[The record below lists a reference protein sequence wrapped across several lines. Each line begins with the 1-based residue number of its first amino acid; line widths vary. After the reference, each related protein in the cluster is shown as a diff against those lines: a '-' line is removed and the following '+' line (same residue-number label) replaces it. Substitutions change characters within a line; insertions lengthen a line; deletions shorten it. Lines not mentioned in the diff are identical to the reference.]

1 MKRKYWW
8 VAFIFSFSSLL
19 YGDATPRL
27 SLREIAQ
34 KCHADLSYTHNGEM
48 ACLKNDQFELKAN
61 LNSARYELNGV
72 HVHGQFPIVGEAN
85 SLYIAKFDWNRVLVP
100 MINPQKTS
108 HIRRIALD
116 AGHGGNDTGA
126 KAFQLVEKELTLD
139 IVRRIKKYLEAQDF
153 QVILTRANDQYIPLE
168 KRSQI
173 ANQQSADLLISIHLN
188 AADSPSARGIETYII
203 PAQGMPSTSRLQKP
217 NAKDQKWFP
226 NNNFDAQN
234 LWLGYCLERSLKQQ
248 THATDRGL
256 KCGRFIVLE
265 EANCPAALIECGFI
279 TSTKESALIRKAEY
293 RDQIARAI
301 AHAIQTYS
309 QR

>member
-1 MKRKYWW
+1 MKRTYWW
-8 VAFIFSFSSLL
+8 VTFILSFSSLL
-19 YGDATPRL
+19 YGDTTPRL

-34 KCHADLSYTHNGEM
+34 KCHSDLTYTHNGEM

-61 LNSARYELNGV
+61 LNSARYELNGI
-72 HVHGQFPIVGEAN
+72 HVHGQFPVVGETN
-85 SLYIAKFDWNRVLVP
+85 SLYMAKFDWNRVLVP
-100 MINPQKTS
+100 MINPQRTP
-108 HIRRIALD
+108 HVRRIALD

-126 KAFQLVEKELTLD
+126 KAFQLIEKELTLD
-139 IVRRIKKYLEAQDF
+139 IVRRLKNHLEAQDF
-153 QVILTRANDQYIPLE
+153 QVILTRADDRYIPLE

-188 AADSPSARGIETYII
+188 AADSASASGIETYII

-226 NNNFDAQN
+226 NNAFDAQN
-234 LWLGYCLERSLKQQ
+234 LWLGYCLERSLIQE

-265 EANCPAALIECGFI
+265 EASCPAALIECGFI

-293 RDQIARAI
+293 REQIARAI
-301 AHAIQTYS
+301 AHAIQKYS